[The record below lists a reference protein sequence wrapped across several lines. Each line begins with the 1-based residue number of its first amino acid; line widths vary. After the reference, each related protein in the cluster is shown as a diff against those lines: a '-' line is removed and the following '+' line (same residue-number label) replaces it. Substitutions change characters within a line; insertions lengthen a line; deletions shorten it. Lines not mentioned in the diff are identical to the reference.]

1 MEVHHFECNE
11 GMLVFTG
18 NVIEPVQE
26 SGCIFQLVDAPIDW
40 KAPAFTN
47 FFVSSVQDLFAN
59 FSDLGL
65 C

>member
-1 MEVHHFECNE
+1 MEVHHVECNE

-26 SGCIFQLVDAPIDW
+26 SGCIFQLVDVG
-40 KAPAFTN
+40 AFTN